1 MRTQHQIASE
11 LHGNLGHEDERQCP
25 WSDVTN
31 CDVFMDIVAALREQS
46 RLTRA
51 QIVVELQERA
61 ARWPINKS
69 VVLGSAEAIRAE
81 RGAQTGPKF
90 EP

>member
-11 LHGNLGHEDERQCP
+11 LHENLGHEDERSCR
-25 WSDVTN
+25 WSDTTN
-31 CDVFMDIVAALREQS
+31 CDVFVDIVAALREQS
-46 RLTRA
+46 QLTRTA
-51 QIVVELQERA
+51 IVAELQERA

-69 VVLGSAEAIRAE
+69 AVLGCAEAIRAK
-81 RGAQTGPKF
+81 RAQTGSKF